1 MATHTFRNI
10 EAGLVLKVGY
20 GGNLDACEFLGFT
33 DRNMQY
39 SETPVYKNA
48 AAMLKAE
55 DCYSFKDLEAK
66 NKTFKYGYYNYAVF
80 KDVAS
85 GDVFRAYL
93 FEGRWSLGTSA
104 DRCQL
109 ESL

>member
-20 GGNLDACEFLGFT
+20 GGNLDKCEFLGFT
-33 DRNMQY
+33 DRNKQH

-48 AAMLKAE
+48 KAMLKAE
-55 DCYSFKDLEAK
+55 DCYSFADLEQK
-66 NKTFKYGYYNYAVF
+66 NKTFQHGWSIYAVF
-80 KDVAS
+80 KDLEN
-85 GDVFRAYL
+85 GDVFCAYL
-93 FEGRWSLGTSA
+93 FIGRWCLGTSA